1 MFTKTQA
8 ELELLGAAI
17 TTREIKQQPELWSEV
32 FESFLEQKESLLAFF
47 DRIRESA
54 NGDKVK
60 IIFTGAGTSEYIGN
74 TICHY
79 LEMTGDRENYLFYS
93 IASTDLVAA
102 PSQYLFEEDTVV
114 LVSFARS
121 GNSPE
126 SVAAVSLVNQLVS
139 NPYHLVI
146 TCAKE
151 GALAQNA
158 KKDQRSYLFL
168 MPEASNDAGFA
179 MTGSFSCMMLAALL
193 IFDQAHSL
201 EEKKCYLDQ
210 IVGMVAAIIQQEA
223 DLQKLVSLEFQRLVY
238 LGSGALAGL
247 TQEAQL
253 KILELTAGRIATV
266 YDSSMGFRHGPKSF
280 IDDQTLVIGFV
291 SNDPYT
297 RRYDL
302 DVLEEIREDA
312 IAVDTLALQQ
322 QGSEGFGGHC
332 FDLDSSVLLPDA
344 YLAFPLVFI
353 AQTIALLSSIKINNL
368 PDTPSATGTVNRVV
382 QGVKIYHYC
391 R

>member
-32 FESFLEQKESLLAFF
+32 FESFLKQKKDLLAFF
-47 DRIRESA
+47 DRIIESA
-54 NGDKVK
+54 NRNKVK

-193 IFDQAHSL
+193 IL
-201 EEKKCYLDQ
+201 IKRTPLRRKN
-210 IVGMVAAIIQQEA
+210 AI
-223 DLQKLVSLEFQRLVY
+223 
-238 LGSGALAGL
+238 
-247 TQEAQL
+247 
-253 KILELTAGRIATV
+253 
-266 YDSSMGFRHGPKSF
+266 
-280 IDDQTLVIGFV
+280 
-291 SNDPYT
+291 
-297 RRYDL
+297 
-302 DVLEEIREDA
+302 
-312 IAVDTLALQQ
+312 
-322 QGSEGFGGHC
+322 
-332 FDLDSSVLLPDA
+332 
-344 YLAFPLVFI
+344 
-353 AQTIALLSSIKINNL
+353 
-368 PDTPSATGTVNRVV
+368 
-382 QGVKIYHYC
+382 
-391 R
+391 